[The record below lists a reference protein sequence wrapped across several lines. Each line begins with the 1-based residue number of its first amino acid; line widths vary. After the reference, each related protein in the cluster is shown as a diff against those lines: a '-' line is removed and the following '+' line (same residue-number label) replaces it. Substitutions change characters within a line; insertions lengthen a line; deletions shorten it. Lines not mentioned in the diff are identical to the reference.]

1 MIAFGKEG
9 SINMY
14 LYEMVID
21 LQITL
26 TNELDGNSI
35 TYGGEGPTTHLV
47 QIESYFDSVSNME

>member
-1 MIAFGKEG
+1 
-9 SINMY
+9 MY